1 MAEGSSRARPMSPHL
16 QVWRWHVTM
25 ATSIFHR
32 ATGVALYGAGL
43 IAAVWAVTL
52 ASGPDAYDQFKALLG
67 TPLGILV
74 LFGISV
80 CAFYHLAN
88 GIRHL
93 VWDFGHGLDVKSANG
108 SAWVV
113 FGFTAA
119 ATLGFWAIAAMTGA
133 FA

>member
-1 MAEGSSRARPMSPHL
+1 MAEGSRRARPMSPHL

-32 ATGVALYGAGL
+32 ASGVALYGAAL
-43 IAAVWAVTL
+43 IATAWAFTL
-52 ASGPDAYDQFKALLG
+52 ASGPDAYAAFKGLMG
-67 TPLGILV
+67 SPLGLLV
-74 LFGISV
+74 MFGISV
-80 CAFYHLAN
+80 SAFYHLGN

-93 VWDFGHGLDVKSANG
+93 IWDAGHGLDIKSANG

-119 ATLGFWAIAAMTGA
+119 ATLAAWGIAAMTGVI
-133 FA
+133 